1 MIEQL
6 VATILG
12 GLFRLAPELL
22 KLFNRW
28 LDDKH
33 ELEML
38 KQSGAIEANK
48 YKYKVQLASVEK
60 GNSDYNNSLYESIIK
75 LQTKKT
81 GVKYIDAINSLV
93 RPYVTYI
100 LMGLYVFIKLYFI
113 FNGVPL
119 NLIWTEV
126 DMSLLSGILSFWF
139 VGRVLDKK

>member
-48 YKYKVQLASVEK
+48 YKYKVQLASVERS
-60 GNSDYNNSLYESIIK
+60 SDNNELYESVIK